1 MKKTIFLAICLIL
14 LGIIILNKDYLYEKY
29 KEFDIKMN
37 ISKLELPNKNIYYRD
52 YDFNFVQNTDNY
64 VPNSRQDLLN
74 IIYTS
79 INTGENNIVFYCPT
93 EYENCIKDIDEI
105 ASNQELLT
113 DINNYVHPYN
123 SFKNIETK
131 YDSFNKIEINLIKNY
146 NEEQIKEINNKVDQ
160 IYQNL
165 YNSKKSQIDNIRV
178 FHDYIIN
185 HTKYDEDRSKN
196 KNINYYSDIAYGS
209 LIEGHALCGGYSDAM
224 QLFLEKMNIKNFKV
238 SSDKHIWNAVYING
252 KWYHLDLTWDDPITN
267 TGKDYLTHDYFLIT
281 TTKLLSLNVEQHNY
295 DTSIFSELN

>member
-1 MKKTIFLAICLIL
+1 MKKTIFLAICLII

-146 NEEQIKEINNKVDQ
+146 SEEQIKEINNKVDQ